1 MDGQGTAWECGN
13 GIWIKTEQSR
23 PKWSAVM
30 TGVGFPGGASGK
42 EPACQCRRHE
52 TRGFEIWVGMIPWRK
67 ARQTTPVFLPGES
80 QGAWWTTVHRVAK
93 SLTWLKQLGAQRTMT
108 VFLPGESHGQRS
120 LAGYSPWGRKGQ
132 TGFSNDTTS
141 TSTTQWQV

>member
-23 PKWSAVM
+23 TKWSAVM

-52 TRGFEIWVGMIPWRK
+52 TRGFETWVGKIPWRK
-67 ARQTTPVFLPGES
+67 AWQTTPVFLPGES

-93 SLTWLKQLGAQRTMT
+93 SLTWLKQLGTQRTMT

-120 LAGYSPWGRKGQ
+120 LAGYRPWGHKGQ
-132 TGFSNDTTS
+132 TGLSNYTTS
-141 TSTTQWQV
+141 TTTTQWQV